1 MSRGNYY
8 YARGWVGNSGSS
20 WTSGE
25 LARFSDFEDSL
36 VTPILFFAVGALLQ
50 AFSAFA
56 DMNWLASTLPL
67 FSLALGLAGVIS
79 MFSISK
85 KGLLYVGGWTFI
97 SVLLFGY
104 NLIGASEFLTDLIP
118 VGLLVAYAIYTLAN
132 QAA

>member
-1 MSRGNYY
+1 
-8 YARGWVGNSGSS
+8 
-20 WTSGE
+20 
-25 LARFSDFEDSL
+25 
-36 VTPILFFAVGALLQ
+36 
-50 AFSAFA
+50 
-56 DMNWLASTLPL
+56 MNWLASTLPL